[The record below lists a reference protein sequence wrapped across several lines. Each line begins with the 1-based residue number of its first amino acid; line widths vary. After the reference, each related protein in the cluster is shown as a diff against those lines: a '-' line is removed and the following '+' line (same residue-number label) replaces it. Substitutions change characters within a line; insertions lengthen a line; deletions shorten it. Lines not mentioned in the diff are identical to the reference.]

1 LDGVGAV
8 EGSIAILTTN
18 HRDRLDPALIRPGR
32 CDREFELG
40 YLTVASCARMFD
52 RFFADPV
59 LAQQVAAQLGDFQV
73 APAVWQS
80 YLQRQESAEQAA
92 NNCDFVKLAGGQ

>member
-1 LDGVGAV
+1 VGAV
-8 EGSIAILTTN
+8 EGSITILTTN

-40 YLTVASCARMFD
+40 YLTPASCARMFD
-52 RFFADPV
+52 RFFHNPE
-59 LAQQVAAQLGDFQV
+59 LAAQVATKLGDFQV

-80 YLQRQESAEQAA
+80 YLQRQEKAEQALV
-92 NNCDFVKLAGGQ
+92 NCDFALLQDGKG